1 MQDAEARARSPSWGT
16 IRKQLRLE
24 TGGGERFRQPRCLLL
39 ALVSLSVFPKG
50 RCLSFSVG
58 QAMSRGYQ
66 GMGAACNN
74 TWALDQGDAA
84 WKNCSGLSN
93 VGMMCMRRKNMVDQR
108 WQEGHPLA
116 FLQSGWF

>member
-1 MQDAEARARSPSWGT
+1 ML
-16 IRKQLRLE
+16 KQGPDLLPGGPLE
-24 TGGGERFRQPRCLLL
+24 NSYIWRQGRGERFRQPCCLLL

-50 RCLSFSVG
+50 RCLSFPVG

-84 WKNCSGLSN
+84 WKKCSGFSN
-93 VGMMCMRRKNMVDQR
+93 MGMMCTRRKNMIDQR
-108 WQEGHPLA
+108 
-116 FLQSGWF
+116 